1 MAVPRIG
8 HRRLDLARV
17 AAWVCHAQ
25 TMTDS
30 SLSRVNKFRHRSR
43 LPFHSSTR
51 PAMRRS
57 VRQMILR
64 ITVRRGRSS
73 QTTVSARAHTM
84 SLTLL

>member
-1 MAVPRIG
+1 MAASYRA
-8 HRRLDLARV
+8 RL
-17 AAWVCHAQ
+17 AACVCQAH

-30 SLSRVNKFRHRSR
+30 SLSSVKKFCHRSR

-51 PAMRRS
+51 PPIRRK
-57 VRQMILR
+57 VRQMTRR

-84 SLTLL
+84 SCALL